1 MLVLTRRLGES
12 INIGDDIKITVV
24 DIDGKQ
30 VKIGIEA
37 PRNISI
43 FREEVYERIKQE
55 NMRAANATA
64 DDLTKAAALPA
75 LSHRIAATVAFLD
88 QSRAVLLEK
97 GVMKGRA

>member
-12 INIGDDIKITVV
+12 INIGDKIKITVV

-37 PRNISI
+37 PRDISI

-55 NMRAANATA
+55 NVRAAESSPEEI
-64 DDLTKAAALPA
+64 TKAAQNL
-75 LSHRIAATVAFLD
+75 
-88 QSRAVLLEK
+88 K
-97 GVMKGRA
+97 KNKK

>member
-12 INIGDDIKITVV
+12 IHIGDKIKITVV

-37 PRNISI
+37 PRDISI

-55 NMRAANATA
+55 NLRAASTSPEEIH
-64 DDLTKAAALPA
+64 KAAENLKKDKNQP
-75 LSHRIAATVAFLD
+75 
-88 QSRAVLLEK
+88 
-97 GVMKGRA
+97 

>member
-12 INIGDDIKITVV
+12 INIGDNIKITVV

-37 PRNISI
+37 PRDISI

-55 NMRAANATA
+55 NLRAAGATSE
-64 DDLTKAAALPA
+64 DLKKAA
-75 LSHRIAATVAFLD
+75 
-88 QSRAVLLEK
+88 QSLKKESK
-97 GVMKGRA
+97 GQKK

>member
-12 INIGDDIKITVV
+12 INIGDNIKITVV

-37 PRNISI
+37 PRDISI

-55 NMRAANATA
+55 NLRAAEATPE
-64 DDLTKAAALPA
+64 DLKKAAQ
-75 LSHRIAATVAFLD
+75 IFKK
-88 QSRAVLLEK
+88 ENK
-97 GVMKGRA
+97 

>member
-12 INIGDDIKITVV
+12 INIGDDVKITVV

-43 FREEVYERIKQE
+43 FREEVYERIRQE
-55 NMRAANATA
+55 NLQASDASPNEVKKTA
-64 DDLTKAAALPA
+64 EILKK
-75 LSHRIAATVAFLD
+75 
-88 QSRAVLLEK
+88 EK
-97 GVMKGRA
+97 K